1 MAAVIVNDKPTWTEQ
16 YRHECEARMVA
27 RMSKA
32 QRLAYYELVQKYRGR
47 DAVRKLSGEAKR
59 QYEQMK
65 K

>member
-1 MAAVIVNDKPTWTEQ
+1 MDSRPTWTEQ

-32 QRLAYYELVQKYRGR
+32 QRLEYYELVQKYRGR
-47 DAVRKLSGEAKR
+47 DAVLALSAEAKR

-65 K
+65 NNACAE

>member
-1 MAAVIVNDKPTWTEQ
+1 MDSRPTWTEQ

-47 DAVRKLSGEAKR
+47 DAVLALSVEAKR
-59 QYEQMK
+59 QFEILQK
-65 K
+65 NACTE

>member
-1 MAAVIVNDKPTWTEQ
+1 MIERPTWTEQ

-47 DAVRKLSGEAKR
+47 GAVMALSAEARR
-59 QYEQMK
+59 QYEQMQNNACAM
-65 K
+65 